1 MNTHFGPGVSL
12 KARSRVTLSLL
23 SHNQRKQAKQG
34 AWNYEPRYPPL
45 TPVGEGRWMFW
56 MPEGC

>member
-1 MNTHFGPGVSL
+1 MSESIPW
-12 KARSRVTLSLL
+12 ALL
-23 SHNQRKQAKQG
+23 SHNQRKQARQG